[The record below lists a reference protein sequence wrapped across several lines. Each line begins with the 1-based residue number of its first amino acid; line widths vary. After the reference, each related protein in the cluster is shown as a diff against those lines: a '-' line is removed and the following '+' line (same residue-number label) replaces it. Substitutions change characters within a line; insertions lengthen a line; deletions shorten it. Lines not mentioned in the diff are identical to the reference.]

1 MTNINIELEA
11 IREAILALDHL
22 DEIQLALGV
31 PISVRE
37 TTNNII
43 NILIKREEQ
52 LIKEVNND

>member
-1 MTNINIELEA
+1 MINIELEA
-11 IREAILALDHL
+11 IREAILSLDHL